1 LLILDDVKK
10 RLLSFSY
17 TTTTVDD
24 WILGFCI
31 EKVEAHIKNSCNVS
45 EVPEGLRSVAVEMAC
60 GEFLY
65 GKKQS
70 GQSVGIEFEA
80 VVKQITEGDTTV
92 TFDTSASA
100 EAKYDALV
108 KYLLHSEVD
117 FAAYRCI
124 RW

>member
-1 LLILDDVKK
+1 MVMLEEVKQ
-10 RLLSFSY
+10 RLAVLGY
-17 TTTTVDD
+17 TATAADD
-24 WILGFCI
+24 WMLTFCI
-31 EKVEAHIKNSCNVS
+31 EKVEAHIKNSCNVA
-45 EVPEGLRSVAVEMAC
+45 EVPDGLQHIAVDMAC
-60 GEFLY
+60 GEFLF

-80 VVKQITEGDTTV
+80 VVKQITEGDTIV